1 MKAIR
6 LVALLVCVVVPES
19 QVDSLAKTAD
29 GPVGVYSSTSTE
41 QSSGYEG
48 SGDTGSGDTASKDD
62 GDDGLT
68 DGQLAAIVVSS
79 IIGAVLVGLLLYFLI
94 SVYCPVMRV
103 SSPSFSPVVSLA
115 SQPIVVR
122 TS

>member
-6 LVALLVCVVVPES
+6 LVALLVCVVVPDS
-19 QVDSLAKTAD
+19 QVDSLAKT
-29 GPVGVYSSTSTE
+29 SSTTAE
-41 QSSGYEG
+41 PEPSSGYEG
-48 SGDTGSGDTASKDD
+48 SGDTGSGDTAS

-79 IIGAVLVGLLLYFLI
+79 IIGAILIGLIFYFLV
-94 SVYCPVMRV
+94 SVYCTVMRV
-103 SSPSFSPVVSLA
+103 SKPSFSPVVSLA